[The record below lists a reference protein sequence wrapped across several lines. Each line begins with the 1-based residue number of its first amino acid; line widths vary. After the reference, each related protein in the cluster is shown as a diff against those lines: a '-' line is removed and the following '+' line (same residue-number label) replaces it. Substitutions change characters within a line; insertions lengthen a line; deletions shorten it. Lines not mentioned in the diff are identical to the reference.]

1 MRRTTYGY
9 FHNCSVPLVQWK
21 QYQPNHNTI
30 QYIYHQMNKK
40 EPSELTDQE
49 LLDADK
55 KIKSNPITDAVL
67 IGFLVGIIIF
77 SVVKNTWGLVTLL
90 PLFLI
95 YIFLKKGKNK
105 KGLQEELKKRKL
117 M

>member
-1 MRRTTYGY
+1 
-9 FHNCSVPLVQWK
+9 
-21 QYQPNHNTI
+21 
-30 QYIYHQMNKK
+30 MNKK
-40 EPSELTDQE
+40 QLSELTNQE

-55 KIKSNPITDAVL
+55 KIKPSPITDAVL
-67 IGFLVGIIIF
+67 IGFLAGIIVF

-105 KGLQEELKKRKL
+105 KALQEELKKRKL
-117 M
+117 K

>member
-1 MRRTTYGY
+1 
-9 FHNCSVPLVQWK
+9 
-21 QYQPNHNTI
+21 
-30 QYIYHQMNKK
+30 MNKK
-40 EPSELTDQE
+40 QLSELTDQE

-55 KIKSNPITDAVL
+55 KIKPSPITDAVL
-67 IGFLVGIIIF
+67 IGFLAGIILF

-95 YIFLKKGKNK
+95 YLFLKKGKTK

-117 M
+117 K